1 MCNCK
6 NCTVRCHGGLCAY
19 FDAKRR
25 RCALEQVIMRSKP
38 IAVLPSPEQKP
49 ELPFIPFFWFE
60 DTVHILTHIHPR
72 LCDPEGVAF
81 VA

>member
-1 MCNCK
+1 
-6 NCTVRCHGGLCAY
+6 
-19 FDAKRR
+19 
-25 RCALEQVIMRSKP
+25 LEQVIMRSKP

-72 LCDPEGVAF
+72 LCDPEGVVF